1 MRPAYTVTA
10 KATDV
15 LRQCCERMFKPGLAN
30 LFEPFGVIG
39 ATAHPIQILRNDWM
53 IGVWQLKPIQVYGSG
68 VAGSC
73 CDRDTHL
80 RACTAKLL
88 HRWQI
93 PYDDV
98 GTRGCSGQ
106 RHMHMQRRHDHRL
119 GFTIDELRD
128 LDWLH
133 PCANRNF
140 SDRGSDI

>member
-1 MRPAYTVTA
+1 MRPAYAVTA

-15 LRQCCERMFKPGLAN
+15 LRQCCECMFKPGLAN

-39 ATAHPIQILRNDWM
+39 ATAHPIQILRND
-53 IGVWQLKPIQVYGSG
+53 GVIRLRQREPIQVYGSS

-73 CDRDTHL
+73 CDGNTHL
-80 RACTAKLL
+80 RAGTAKLL
-88 HRWQI
+88 HRGQV

-98 GTRGCSGQ
+98 GTRGRSGQ

-133 PCANRNF
+133 L
-140 SDRGSDI
+140 